1 MSELGASQVG
11 GTGPHNLGT
20 STFFL
25 GGLLSKGSVVL
36 TRQFALRRL
45 ADGLAEPFLDGSQA
59 HCGARR
65 YAHQQGDQP
74 MREKDKWP
82 GRSA

>member
-1 MSELGASQVG
+1 MPELGAPQVG

-36 TRQFALRRL
+36 TSQFALRRL
-45 ADGLAEPFLDGSQA
+45 ADGLAEPSRPLTLVASRHQA
-59 HCGARR
+59 MFAAR
-65 YAHQQGDQP
+65 
-74 MREKDKWP
+74 
-82 GRSA
+82 